1 MTLSLVDFD
10 FPPIFLSDT
19 SPPPGDLPEELQLK
33 NLQIDNKRINSMMA
47 MDESTMVM
55 GRINDATVRKR
66 VRKKDIENGRWA
78 NLPTEL
84 LEIISKNLNIADY
97 LRFGEV
103 CRSWRSFF
111 SEYKQNFMASQ
122 SPLILNISKNAGQ
135 SCDFV
140 ELDSGIRYKRQ
151 QFKFYR
157 TPKFSDSV
165 RICKDRAIF
174 ASIGSQDQDQDFA
187 SIGSQDQD
195 QDFALVILSDSKAS
209 LELYTSR
216 EDQWKDYSYTG
227 KHWRILDMIVFDG
240 SIYVVTIDNKIG
252 IFNVRS
258 LVVKFLNLKS
268 APSLSWRIRLVVS
281 NDQLFVVDFITLCP
295 VKVYRIDFST
305 MEWVGVKDLG
315 GQALFIDLRGERC
328 FKLMKSGGR
337 SNHVYVLSDYECKIY
352 PFNDAEHT
360 TFLSCKWKF
369 RAKTYCWYFVDTSN
383 SIDNIRDD

>member
-1 MTLSLVDFD
+1 MIHS
-10 FPPIFLSDT
+10 
-19 SPPPGDLPEELQLK
+19 
-33 NLQIDNKRINSMMA
+33 A
-47 MDESTMVM
+47 
-55 GRINDATVRKR
+55 ATVRKR

-140 ELDSGIRYKRQ
+140 ELDSGIRYKSNLSEYFHNFIFCLGVSRGFLIMKNYVSCYFWVVNPLTGQ
-151 QFKFYR
+151 QFNFYR

-195 QDFALVILSDSKAS
+195 QDFALVILSDSKAN

-227 KHWRILDMIVFDG
+227 KHCRILDMIVFDG

-360 TFLSCKWKF
+360 TLLSCKWKF
-369 RAKTYCWYFVDTSN
+369 RAKTFCWYFVDTSN